1 MKLSSH
7 RHIAGLDGRF
17 DSCRWLVGSFQILRS
32 GFERERPHSNGPR
45 STMGCTL
52 SADERAAIARSKAI
66 EKNLRLDGARQEKEV
81 KLLLLGTLDST
92 GSF

>member
-1 MKLSSH
+1 
-7 RHIAGLDGRF
+7 
-17 DSCRWLVGSFQILRS
+17 
-32 GFERERPHSNGPR
+32 
-45 STMGCTL
+45 MGCTL

-92 GSF
+92 GIF